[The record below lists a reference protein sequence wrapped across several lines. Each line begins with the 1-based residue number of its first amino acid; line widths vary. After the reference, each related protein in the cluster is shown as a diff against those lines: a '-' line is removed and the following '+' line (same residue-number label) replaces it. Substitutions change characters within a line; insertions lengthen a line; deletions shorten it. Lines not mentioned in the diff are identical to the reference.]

1 VVVALMT
8 TFLPSPGHFNR
19 ISSRRDV
26 PKLCYNPRAVIEEN
40 FVQKPIRG
48 ISILAGILW
57 TFLVVPPA
65 FANSLSEADLEYL
78 ATQEVSHGSPVL
90 TGLSPKERSRLH
102 SVINDDRTRG
112 DPVGQARNVKA
123 VLDEFRG
130 NQLWESLNPG
140 KLWDAK
146 TR

>member
-1 VVVALMT
+1 V
-8 TFLPSPGHFNR
+8 
-19 ISSRRDV
+19 
-26 PKLCYNPRAVIEEN
+26 K
-40 FVQKPIRG
+40 KPIRG

-65 FANSLSEADLEYL
+65 FAVSLSEADLEYL
-78 ATQEVSHGSPVL
+78 ATQEVSRGSPVL